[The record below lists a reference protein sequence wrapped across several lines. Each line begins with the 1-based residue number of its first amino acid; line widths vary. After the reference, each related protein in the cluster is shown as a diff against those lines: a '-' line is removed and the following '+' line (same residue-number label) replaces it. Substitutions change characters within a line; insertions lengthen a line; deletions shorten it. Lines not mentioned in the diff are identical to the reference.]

1 MLKPD
6 ICAEAFFEAPV
17 ALMVL
22 SNRIIREANRAVR
35 DVFGWT
41 ADELIGQSIRKVYPS
56 VRDYEVTGATWQR
69 HLSTKT
75 AHQDERFMRHK
86 SGEVFWVIAR
96 GVTVTHEQPFA
107 RMVWSFERARRATE
121 TDRLSGREWMVAQH
135 VVNGRT
141 SRQIAHAMG
150 ISHRTV
156 EAHRAAAMRK
166 LGAANA
172 AELATRIIVPS

>member
-1 MLKPD
+1 MPKPEL
-6 ICAEAFFEAPV
+6 CAEAFFEAPV

-35 DVFGWT
+35 DVFGWS
-41 ADELIGQSIRKVYPS
+41 AEELIGQSIRRVYPS
-56 VRDYEVTGATWQR
+56 IRDYEVTGETWLR

-75 AHQDERFMRHK
+75 GHQDERFMRHK

-96 GVTVTHEQPFA
+96 GVTVTPEQPFA
-107 RMVWSFERARRATE
+107 RMVWSFERARRTNE
-121 TDRLSGREWMVAQH
+121 PDKLSGREWMVAQH
-135 VVNGRT
+135 VVNGKT
-141 SRQIAHAMG
+141 SREIALTLG
-150 ISHRTV
+150 ISRRTV

-172 AELATRIIVPS
+172 AELATRIIVPD